1 MEILFC
7 ILIGYFIGCINPAYI
22 LGKVM
27 GKDVKNNGSGN
38 AGASNALILFGKFVG
53 VFCALFDIF
62 KAWGAI
68 ELAEYLFSDTFDYAF
83 SVTAVAAIL
92 GHIFPFYIRFSGGK
106 GLASF
111 GGMVLSFSPL
121 VFLVMFSSAIVMVLL
136 VNYICFVP
144 MVASVVFPVI
154 YGVMRRD
161 LIGALILCIP
171 IAVIFIKHKENIK
184 RIANGTEFR
193 ISYLWN
199 KNKELERVNL
209 DFNSEESNE
218 PETANE
224 AT

>member
-7 ILIGYFIGCINPAYI
+7 ILIGYAFGCINPAYI
-22 LGKVM
+22 LGKII
-27 GKDVKNNGSGN
+27 GKDVKKNGSGN

-68 ELAEYLFSDTFDYAF
+68 KLAEHLFDGFELAFA
-83 SVTAVAAIL
+83 VTAASAIL
-92 GHIFPFYIRFSGGK
+92 GHIFPFYIKFKGGK

-111 GGMVLSFSPL
+111 GGMVLSYNPII
-121 VFLVMFSSAIVMVLL
+121 FLIMFMSAIVFVLL

-144 MVASVVFPVI
+144 MVASVVFPII
-154 YGVMRRD
+154 YGVMERD
-161 LIGALILCIP
+161 LWGALILCIP
-171 IAVIFIKHKENIK
+171 TVVIFIRHRENIK

-199 KNKELERVNL
+199 KNREIERLNIAI
-209 DFNSEESNE
+209 DAASEE
-218 PETANE
+218 ETETVNSAI
-224 AT
+224 